1 MIYDIPTERTTAYDP
16 DKRIEKKVT
25 LNELDESWSN
35 EESDIFSSLEDLM
48 LEIYYFEK
56 DNENSE
62 RIFNAIK
69 KVYKIRKNI
78 LSTCQKYN
86 RSNNRKTLQI
96 IDNLLNL

>member
-1 MIYDIPTERTTAYDP
+1 MIADIPMERTMYDP

-69 KVYKIRKNI
+69 KMYKIRKNI

-86 RSNNRKTLQI
+86 RSNNRESLQI
-96 IDNLLNL
+96 IDNLLSL

>member
-1 MIYDIPTERTTAYDP
+1 MIADIPMERTTMFDP

-25 LNELDESWSN
+25 LNELESWTDK
-35 EESDIFSSLEDLM
+35 ESDIFSSLEDLM

-86 RSNNRKTLQI
+86 RSNNREITQI
-96 IDNLLNL
+96 IDNLLGL

>member
-1 MIYDIPTERTTAYDP
+1 MIADIPMERTMYDP
-16 DKRIEKKVT
+16 DKRIEKEVT
-25 LNELDESWSN
+25 LEELESWSSD
-35 EESDIFSSLEDLM
+35 ESDIFSSLEDLM

-56 DNENSE
+56 DNKNSE

-86 RSNNRKTLQI
+86 RSNNRESLQI
-96 IDNLLNL
+96 IDNLLSL

>member
-1 MIYDIPTERTTAYDP
+1 MIADIPMERTSYDP
-16 DKRIEKKVT
+16 DKRIEKKIT
-25 LNELDESWSN
+25 LDELESWSN

-56 DNENSE
+56 DSENSE

-86 RSNNRKTLQI
+86 RSNNRESLQI
-96 IDNLLNL
+96 IDNLLSL

>member
-1 MIYDIPTERTTAYDP
+1 MIADIPMERTMYDP

-25 LNELDESWSN
+25 LNELDESWYN

-86 RSNNRKTLQI
+86 RSNNRESLQI
-96 IDNLLNL
+96 IDSLLNL

>member
-1 MIYDIPTERTTAYDP
+1 MIADIPMERTMYDP

-25 LNELDESWSN
+25 LNELDESWYN
-35 EESDIFSSLEDLM
+35 DESDIFSSLEDLM

-86 RSNNRKTLQI
+86 RSNNRESLQI
-96 IDNLLNL
+96 IDSLLNL

>member
-1 MIYDIPTERTTAYDP
+1 MIYDIPEERTTFDP

-25 LNELDESWSN
+25 LDELESWTDK
-35 EESDIFSSLEDLM
+35 ESDIFSSLEELL

-56 DNENSE
+56 DNDNSE

-78 LSTCQKYN
+78 LSTCQKHN
-86 RSNNRKTLQI
+86 RSNSNEVIQI

>member
-1 MIYDIPTERTTAYDP
+1 MIADIPMERTMYDP
-16 DKRIEKKVT
+16 DKRIEKKIT

-86 RSNNRKTLQI
+86 RSNNGESLQI
-96 IDNLLNL
+96 IDNLLSL

>member
-1 MIYDIPTERTTAYDP
+1 MILI
-16 DKRIEKKVT
+16 KGSKKKVT

-35 EESDIFSSLEDLM
+35 EESDIFSSLEDLL

-86 RSNNRKTLQI
+86 RSNNRESLQI
-96 IDNLLNL
+96 IDNLLSL

>member
-1 MIYDIPTERTTAYDP
+1 MIADIPMERTMYDP

-86 RSNNRKTLQI
+86 RSNNRESLQI
-96 IDNLLNL
+96 IDNLLSL

>member
-16 DKRIEKKVT
+16 NKRIEKKVT
-25 LNELDESWSN
+25 LNELESWTDK
-35 EESDIFSSLEDLM
+35 ESDIFSSLEDLM

-86 RSNNRKTLQI
+86 RSNNTETIQI
-96 IDNLLNL
+96 IDNLLSL

>member
-1 MIYDIPTERTTAYDP
+1 MIADIPMERTMYDP

-86 RSNNRKTLQI
+86 RSNNRESLQI
-96 IDNLLNL
+96 IDSLLNL

>member
-1 MIYDIPTERTTAYDP
+1 MIADIPTERTMYDP

-25 LNELDESWSN
+25 LNELDESWYN
-35 EESDIFSSLEDLM
+35 EESDIFSSLEDLI

-86 RSNNRKTLQI
+86 RSNNRESLQI
-96 IDNLLNL
+96 IDSLLNL

>member
-1 MIYDIPTERTTAYDP
+1 MIADIPMERTMYDP

-25 LNELDESWSN
+25 LNELDESWYN
-35 EESDIFSSLEDLM
+35 EESDIFSSLEELM

-86 RSNNRKTLQI
+86 RSNNRESLQI
-96 IDNLLNL
+96 IDSLLNL